1 MPLEEH
7 DLKYLWDMLAAA
19 RECTGYVA
27 GLSRDEYLRNMLVR
41 RAVERT
47 VEIVGEAARK
57 VSDQGRRELPG
68 VAWGAIVATRHIL
81 AHEYDDVDH
90 EQIWRVVSVHVP
102 RLVEQLTPVIESNP
116 PGPESCKDPADP

>member
-1 MPLEEH
+1 MPLDEA

-19 RECTGYVA
+19 RECAGYVA
-27 GLSRDEYLRNMLVR
+27 GLSREEYLSNMLVR

-57 VSDQGRRELPG
+57 VSEHGRRDLPEIS
-68 VAWGAIVATRHIL
+68 WGAIVATRHIL

-102 RLVEQLTPVIESNP
+102 RLVQQLTPVIESNP
-116 PGPESCKDPADP
+116 PGPEARKDPAEP